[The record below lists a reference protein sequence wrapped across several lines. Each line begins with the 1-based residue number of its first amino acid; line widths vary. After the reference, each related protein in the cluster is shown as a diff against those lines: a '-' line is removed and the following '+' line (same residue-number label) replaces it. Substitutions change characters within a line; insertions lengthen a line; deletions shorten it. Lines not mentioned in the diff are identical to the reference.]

1 MKNLKIAFLF
11 ISLFAVINLSIS
23 GACYLFIGMTEFKGY
38 VVGTALSYLLS
49 LLWVL
54 GARKGMKSNT
64 MVLLGITL
72 GGFPVRLALLGLFA
86 FGGLYIIK
94 MSTMH
99 FAIAFLVGTI
109 LSLVV
114 EIWFFNTMTVPGRKK
129 LQ

>member
-38 VVGTALSYLLS
+38 LVGTTLSYLLS

-114 EIWFFNTMTVPGRKK
+114 EIWFFNTMTMPGRKK

>member
-54 GARKGMKSNT
+54 GARKGIKSNT

-114 EIWFFNTMTVPGRKK
+114 EIWFFNTMTMPGRKK

>member
-1 MKNLKIAFLF
+1 MKNLKIAFLL
-11 ISLFAVINLSIS
+11 ISLFAIINLAIS
-23 GACYLFIGMTEFKGY
+23 GACYLYIGIPEFKGY
-38 VVGTALSYLLS
+38 LVGTSLSFLLS
-49 LLWVL
+49 VLWVL
-54 GARKGMKSNT
+54 GARRGMKSNT

-86 FGGLYIIK
+86 FGGLYIIR

-114 EIWFFNTMTVPGRKK
+114 EIWFFNTLTVPGRKK

>member
-114 EIWFFNTMTVPGRKK
+114 EIWFFNTMTMPGRKK

>member
-38 VVGTALSYLLS
+38 LVGTTLSYLLS

-114 EIWFFNTMTVPGRKK
+114 EIWFFNTMTIPGRKK

>member
-1 MKNLKIAFLF
+1 MKNLKIAFLL
-11 ISLFAVINLSIS
+11 ISLFAVVNLVIS

-38 VVGTALSYLLS
+38 LVGTALSFILS
-49 LLWVL
+49 ALWVL

-64 MVLLGITL
+64 MVLLAITL
-72 GGFPVRLALLGLFA
+72 GGFPLRLALLGVFA
-86 FGGLYIIK
+86 FAGLYIIK

-109 LSLVV
+109 LSLIV

>member
-99 FAIAFLVGTI
+99 FAIAFLVAPFSALWSRSGSST
-109 LSLVV
+109 
-114 EIWFFNTMTVPGRKK
+114 
-129 LQ
+129 Q

>member
-1 MKNLKIAFLF
+1 MKNLKIAFLL
-11 ISLFAVINLSIS
+11 ISLFAIINLVIS
-23 GACYLFIGMTEFKGY
+23 GACYHFIGITEFKGY
-38 VVGTALSYLLS
+38 LTGTALSFLLS
-49 LLWVL
+49 VLWVL
-54 GARKGMKSNT
+54 GARRGMKSNT

>member
-114 EIWFFNTMTVPGRKK
+114 EIWFFNTMTIPGRKK